1 MAGHVLGI
9 DGRAPRLPAGAWVA
23 PTVVGA
29 GSPTETEPARCLA
42 NAETH
47 RTLTA
52 LHAEAS
58 GGATLASVT
67 TRPNGELP

>member
-9 DGRAPRLPAGAWVA
+9 DGGAPRLP
-23 PTVVGA
+23 
-29 GSPTETEPARCLA
+29 ETEPARRLA
-42 NAETH
+42 SAETH

-52 LHAEAS
+52 LHAEAN